1 MVHYLWLKLSVA
13 SIFKKASSTKFE
25 QLHWW
30 PELLRDWPRVALNV
44 RYFVRH
50 NFVWIVWVCL
60 SLHSQFLVSHL
71 QAAID
76 PDNDDDDLYA
86 ISVSVN
92 KKMWMVHRG
101 YEHLKVLDNQL
112 HSCVYDRKF
121 SKLPDLNQLIPDS
134 VEVSVTELL
143 VHWR

>member
-1 MVHYLWLKLSVA
+1 M
-13 SIFKKASSTKFE
+13 
-25 QLHWW
+25 
-30 PELLRDWPRVALNV
+30 
-44 RYFVRH
+44 
-50 NFVWIVWVCL
+50 
-60 SLHSQFLVSHL
+60 

-92 KKMWMVHRG
+92 KKMWMVRRG

-134 VEVSVTELL
+134 IEVSVTVLL
-143 VHWR
+143 VH

>member
-1 MVHYLWLKLSVA
+1 M
-13 SIFKKASSTKFE
+13 
-25 QLHWW
+25 
-30 PELLRDWPRVALNV
+30 
-44 RYFVRH
+44 
-50 NFVWIVWVCL
+50 
-60 SLHSQFLVSHL
+60 

-134 VEVSVTELL
+134 IEVSVTVLL
-143 VHWR
+143 VH